1 MCTNDI
7 GQAWIEG
14 LSDRGAP
21 YPCGV
26 CVCVSAWIHNAE
38 CCRKVWGR
46 KFGSW
51 WSNREPGCVRWQ
63 FGSDEIRGIKGPGP
77 GKILRPRRC
86 AAKLVVGTT
95 VTAGQIAG
103 FRAEF
108 AAGVQLW
115 RRPELGSSCRN
126 PGSISRPESGR
137 KIEPRFRPPITI
149 YYISPESGLVFVT
162 GFRAQNRA
170 RIPATLSAGFRARRP
185 PNPVHVPRGWG
196 VLAMALLPRFF
207 RRHVAPWPTSL
218 VFCSRCARHV
228 CTRALALR
236 PSPAQP
242 KRRQWEQRA

>member
-1 MCTNDI
+1 MPNAAGRC
-7 GQAWIEG
+7 GAESSAVGGRIESQVACVG
-14 LSDRGAP
+14 NLDPMKFEASKDRVQGRFGAP
-21 YPCGV
+21 G
-26 CVCVSAWIHNAE
+26 
-38 CCRKVWGR
+38 G
-46 KFGSW
+46 
-51 WSNREPGCVRWQ
+51 
-63 FGSDEIRGIKGPGP
+63 
-77 GKILRPRRC
+77 
-86 AAKLVVGTT
+86 AAKLVVGRT

-108 AAGVQLW
+108 APGVQLW

-137 KIEPRFRPPITI
+137 KIEPRIRPPITI

-185 PNPVHVPRGWG
+185 PNPFHVPRGWG
-196 VLAMALLPRFF
+196 VLARALLPRFF
-207 RRHVAPWPTSL
+207 RRQVGPWPTSL
-218 VFCSRCARHV
+218 VFCSRWARHV

-242 KRRQWEQRA
+242 KRRQWEQRT